1 MQTPLC
7 PRVTN
12 LGRLKDGSELP
23 LRHTAAPTG
32 ALLLCELPCW
42 STSVS
47 LYHLKKGWKFLKCMH
62 NKRTFPASNRVFEN
76 QWTLKSNRQTPDFN
90 PTESLCHRLKPAQA
104 ACDELVPNLSGRT
117 GQISNLN
124 CVGCCYLSTPTDL
137 WKRLALIWL
146 YFLTIIFPNMWHF
159 LRLKTCLSDFKKYI
173 YIKFKIWVPMS

>member
-76 QWTLKSNRQTPDFN
+76 QWTLKVKQINPWSQPNWESVPSFETCTSGMWRTCTKSVWKNRPDIK
-90 PTESLCHRLKPAQA
+90 PELCG
-104 ACDELVPNLSGRT
+104 V
-117 GQISNLN
+117 
-124 CVGCCYLSTPTDL
+124 
-137 WKRLALIWL
+137 LALVHPNR
-146 YFLTIIFPNMWHF
+146 FVEKAGSNMTIFFDNNI
-159 LRLKTCLSDFKKYI
+159 S
-173 YIKFKIWVPMS
+173 